1 MERPTISSQ
10 NYESDEF
17 RALASAVIAYE
28 RIVQQARTEPVS
40 ADPAEL
46 LSALSDV
53 GEASLVMVKHAG
65 AL

>member
-1 MERPTISSQ
+1 MEQKAYSAQS
-10 NYESDEF
+10 YESEEF
-17 RALASAVIAYE
+17 RALASAVIAYDRLVRE
-28 RIVQQARTEPVS
+28 ARTKPVS